1 MAIQVTLNSVMEE
14 NKKHDIDTTLIYCDG
29 QSAVG
34 ILQLGWDNKN
44 LKTAMDIQQS
54 LIMLEENGVYVMLQW
69 SPEHA
74 NIQGNEITDSLAK
87 ETAKEAKEMTDD
99 AGIATQTVVIS
110 AARESVETRWQRR

>member
-1 MAIQVTLNSVMEE
+1 
-14 NKKHDIDTTLIYCDG
+14 
-29 QSAVG
+29 
-34 ILQLGWDNKN
+34 
-44 LKTAMDIQQS
+44 MDIQQS

-110 AARESVETRWQRR
+110 AARESVETRWQRRWEVPEKGRNLFMYRLTAKLGKIELVA